1 MFASRKKMPLRSI
14 KKPMKH
20 AIVFFSRGDVLFNET
35 DECKIIFLLRLFVTS
50 ILFLHIL
57 RWLFLDIEAYFRS
70 LYIMN
75 TPFVVLTNLP
85 DEFNSQLVEMFL
97 ANTFEVI
104 HVKLGNN
111 IEWKIEFKK
120 ANIANDHSEA
130 FI

>member
-111 IEWKIEFKK
+111 IE
-120 ANIANDHSEA
+120 
-130 FI
+130 